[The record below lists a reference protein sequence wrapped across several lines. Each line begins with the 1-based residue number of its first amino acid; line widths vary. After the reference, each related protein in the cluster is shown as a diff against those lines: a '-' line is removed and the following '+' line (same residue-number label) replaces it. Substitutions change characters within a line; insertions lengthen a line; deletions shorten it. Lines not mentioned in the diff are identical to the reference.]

1 MTTIRVKKDAR
12 YFTASN
18 EPFNDK
24 QLSWEARGLMGYLLS
39 KPNDWQV
46 NQKDIEKQG
55 TAGREKV
62 RRMLAELRKYGYMNR
77 IRITVEHNKFDWITE
92 VYESPSQNPSI
103 TSGFIKS
110 QYTAFQSLAKPH
122 TGKAVDIVS
131 TESLSTKKLN
141 EDDVLAKISK
151 AYESEIGILTPMI
164 ADELMEAST
173 AYPLKWTLD
182 AMRESATQNKRGWK
196 YVLAIL
202 SRWKAQGNQ
211 EPMKPQGNKNYKPR
225 DLIQER
231 YGGIMEWAMEAKN
244 NDDTTGNGGNHGKIG
259 GGVPQLETG

>member
-24 QLSWEARGLMGYLLS
+24 KLSWEARGLMGYLLS

-46 NQKDIEKQG
+46 NQTDIEKQG

-103 TSGFIKS
+103 NSGFIKS
-110 QYTAFQSLAKPH
+110 QYTAFQSLAKPL
-122 TGKAVDIVS
+122 TGKAIDIVS
-131 TESLSTKKLN
+131 TDVLSTDSNDRFKQI
-141 EDDVLAKISK
+141 VLKVSELRGGAINAMDAELIEYWLPKHTDFWIEEALKRTKAKGARS
-151 AYESEIGILTPMI
+151 AQYADTILQGW
-164 ADELMEAST
+164 EANG
-173 AYPLKWTLD
+173 YPKT
-182 AMRESATQNKRGWK
+182 REER
-196 YVLAIL
+196 V
-202 SRWKAQGNQ
+202 
-211 EPMKPQGNKNYKPR
+211 
-225 DLIQER
+225 QER
-231 YGGIMEWAMEAKN
+231 KAKQPPSAYQQIKN
-244 NDDTTGNGGNHGKIG
+244 ILAEQKAERELSNVN
-259 GGVPQLETG
+259 V